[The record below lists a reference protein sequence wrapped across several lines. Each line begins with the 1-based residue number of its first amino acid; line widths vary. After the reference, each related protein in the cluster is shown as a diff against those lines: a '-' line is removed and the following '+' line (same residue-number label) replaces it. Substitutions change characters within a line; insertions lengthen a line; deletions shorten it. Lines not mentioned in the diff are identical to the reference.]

1 MRHAP
6 MVKAG
11 VAAHLLLVD
20 DNKDG
25 LLVRKA
31 LLEEQGFLITTA
43 MNGEEAMEA
52 LSKGKFDLM
61 ITDFKMPK
69 MDGIELIRRVRP
81 LQPDLSIILISG
93 FADALGLD
101 EKSTGADV
109 VINKGA
115 HEIANLMR
123 SVSRMLARR
132 AGRRPPGSQK
142 AVRVNVQPKAKSV

>member
-1 MRHAP
+1 

>member
-1 MRHAP
+1 

-43 MNGEEAMEA
+43 MNGEEALEA
-52 LSKGKFDLM
+52 LSEGKFDLM

>member
-1 MRHAP
+1 

-142 AVRVNVQPKAKSV
+142 AVRVQPKAKSV

>member
-1 MRHAP
+1 

-43 MNGEEAMEA
+43 MNGEEALEA

-93 FADALGLD
+93 FADALGMD